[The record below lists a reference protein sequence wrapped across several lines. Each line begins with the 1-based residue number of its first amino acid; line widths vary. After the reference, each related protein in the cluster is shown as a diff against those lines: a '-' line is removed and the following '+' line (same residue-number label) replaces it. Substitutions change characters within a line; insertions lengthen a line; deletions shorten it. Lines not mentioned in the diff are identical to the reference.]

1 MFDPYKRAWKKL
13 AERDPATPHT
23 NESFKKVMTELPR
36 VHRHLWDAM
45 QQLYRMDRAGFE
57 KFAEDKPYLYIL
69 AGPEAVKKKLNI
81 DVPYGSKPQ
90 RNKAKY
96 DPKKPKVV
104 PASVPIHTSD
114 EKPKVKPMSENEI
127 IDLLQGLKSDQVPVA
142 TAYTLESK

>member
-1 MFDPYKRAWKKL
+1 MFEPYKRAWKKL
-13 AERDPATPHT
+13 AERDPETPHT

-69 AGPEAVKKKLNI
+69 AGAEAVKKKLNI

-104 PASVPIHTSD
+104 PAQTEPM
-114 EKPKVKPMSENEI
+114 PKVKPMSENEI
-127 IDLLQGLKSDQVPVA
+127 IDLLNGLRKPDVPVA
-142 TAYTLESK
+142 VAYALESK